1 MNKKF
6 KYIRIL
12 HCLFGSVK
20 LTKNADPDKYVYT
33 SYGIGS
39 DSRSEFS
46 WRDSSIWKNVII
58 FGADMSSF
66 VHIDNRRKDILILGE
81 KATQKFDDTTKTA
94 AAKCPINFTQPRKK
108 FCIKSTR

>member
-1 MNKKF
+1 MIKKF

-20 LTKNADPDKYVYT
+20 LTKNSDPEKYVYI

-46 WRDSSIWKNVII
+46 WPDSSIWKNVII

-66 VHIDNRRKDILILGE
+66 VDIDNRRKDILILGE
-81 KATQKFDDTTKTA
+81 KATQKFDATTKTA
-94 AAKCPINFTQPRKK
+94 ASISTLLVTHIMI
-108 FCIKSTR
+108 IKLNHYI